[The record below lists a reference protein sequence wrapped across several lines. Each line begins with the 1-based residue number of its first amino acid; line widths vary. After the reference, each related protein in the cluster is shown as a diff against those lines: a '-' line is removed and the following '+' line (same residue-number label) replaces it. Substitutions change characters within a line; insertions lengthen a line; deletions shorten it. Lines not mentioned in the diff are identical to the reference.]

1 MDSISPEKPHLE
13 GGDQTVVSLEG
24 VSVSY
29 GTNRVLES
37 VTASIAGGR
46 ITALLGTN
54 GAGKSTLI
62 KALSGANP
70 NYSGTIV
77 LDGAPVRLTSPQVAS
92 RLGVATVH
100 QKVADGIVP
109 GMSVADNLI
118 LTDFA
123 SGGRRGLVTE
133 RTTLER
139 AREVLKTLD
148 LPWSDRIL
156 RTDAGRLGISD
167 AQLLVLARVLRTTPK
182 LLILDEPTS
191 ALTAAEVERLFVVLR
206 RLRAQGLAILYV
218 SHRFG
223 EIESLAD
230 RVLVLRDGV
239 LAVDVPRPFDWH
251 TILEEMLGRPT
262 ELQQGVVDIRRGE
275 RTLLAVRGLP
285 VLANAA
291 PLDLDIRAGEVLGVL
306 GLLGAGKTE
315 LAETLAGARPML
327 GGSLE
332 LDGTPYAPAR
342 PGDAIE
348 AGVVLVPED
357 RQAQGILPGWSIA
370 HNTTLPFLR
379 AFSSALGVLSRF
391 REAGR
396 GDSVI
401 ASLHVVARDAATPI
415 DDLSGG
421 NQQKVVVG
429 RWLADSPS
437 VALLDE
443 PFRGVDIGAR
453 REIGATLRR
462 LAADGRA
469 GVVLSSDVDEILE
482 VADRIVVLVDGR
494 IVLDAYADE
503 TDRATVVRSLLAIA
517 SSDSAS
523 ADSASADSGLTPTG
537 AGPDGSIPASGPG
550 PVPDP
555 ESDPARNENSR

>member
-1 MDSISPEKPHLE
+1 MKDGSAGTDGSTAILE

-29 GTNRVLES
+29 GTNLVLES
-37 VTASIAGGR
+37 VSTSIAGGQ

-70 NYSGTIV
+70 GYSGTIV
-77 LDGAPVRLTSPQVAS
+77 LDGEPVRLTSPQVAS
-92 RLGVATVH
+92 RHGVATVH

-109 GMSVADNLI
+109 GLSVADNLV
-118 LTDFA
+118 LTDYA
-123 SGGRRGLVTE
+123 SGGRRGLITQ
-133 RTTLER
+133 RNTLEQAR
-139 AREVLKTLD
+139 AVLKTLD
-148 LPWSDRIL
+148 LPWSDAVL
-156 RTDAGRLGISD
+156 RADAGRLGISD
-167 AQLLVLARVLRTTPK
+167 AQLLVLARALRTTPK

-191 ALTAAEVERLFVVLR
+191 ALTAAEVEGLFVVLR
-206 RLRAQGLAILYV
+206 RLREQGLAILYV

-262 ELQQGVVDIRRGE
+262 ELQQGVADVRRGD
-275 RTLLAVRGLP
+275 RTLLAVRGVP
-285 VLANAA
+285 VLPFAP
-291 PLDLDIRAGEVLGVL
+291 PLDLQIRAGEVLGIL

-315 LAETLAGARPML
+315 LAETLAGARAKL
-327 GGSLE
+327 GGFLE
-332 LDGTPYAPAR
+332 LDGLPFAPAR
-342 PGDAIE
+342 PGDAIRR
-348 AGVVLVPED
+348 GVVLVPED

-379 AFSSALGVLSRF
+379 AFSSVLGMLNRF

-401 ASLHVVARDAATPI
+401 ASLHVVARDAAAPI

-437 VALLDE
+437 IALLDE

-453 REIGATLRR
+453 REIGSTLRR

-482 VADRIVVLVDGR
+482 VADRVVVLVDGR
-494 IVLDAYADE
+494 IVLDSYADD
-503 TDRATVVRSLLAIA
+503 TDRATIVRSLLGIRTRA
-517 SSDSAS
+517 
-523 ADSASADSGLTPTG
+523 
-537 AGPDGSIPASGPG
+537 AGPPS
-550 PVPDP
+550 PDT
-555 ESDPARNENSR
+555 AREEEGTR